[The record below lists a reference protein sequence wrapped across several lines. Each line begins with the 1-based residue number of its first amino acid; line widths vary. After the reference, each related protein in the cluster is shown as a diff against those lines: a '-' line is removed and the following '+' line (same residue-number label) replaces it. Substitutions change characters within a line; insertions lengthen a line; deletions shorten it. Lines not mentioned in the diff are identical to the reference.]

1 MTIQKPVRQTSTA
14 SSSDIDRVINA
25 GTAIPNSERI
35 YVVSADHISSI
46 KLNFNE
52 KSRMSAS
59 ENLEFAIADVGSP
72 PPALMETLAA
82 EKDIKFQMVIS
93 PELCQLIDDARKPTK
108 TSRRSWLLQ
117 AAQEK
122 LEREGKLR

>member
-25 GTAIPNSERI
+25 G
-35 YVVSADHISSI
+35 
-46 KLNFNE
+46 
-52 KSRMSAS
+52 
-59 ENLEFAIADVGSP
+59 SP
-72 PPALMETLAA
+72 PPASMATPAV

-93 PELCQLIDDARKPTK
+93 PELCQSIDDARKPTK